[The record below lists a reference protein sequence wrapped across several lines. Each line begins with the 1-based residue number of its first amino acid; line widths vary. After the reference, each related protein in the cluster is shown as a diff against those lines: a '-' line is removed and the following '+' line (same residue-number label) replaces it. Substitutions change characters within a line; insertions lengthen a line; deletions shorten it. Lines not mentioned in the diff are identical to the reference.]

1 MFNDDLGGESE
12 MSTQDFGPL
21 NLTSVA
27 VPFTFIA
34 NAQMIINALVNGYG
48 DTPGLSTED
57 LRDFIIAMHELAN
70 DEVLTDYLED
80 YFLGPLD

>member
-1 MFNDDLGGESE
+1 MFNDGLDGESE
-12 MSTQDFGPL
+12 MGTQNFGPQS
-21 NLTSVA
+21 LTSVA
-27 VPFTFIA
+27 VTFTFIA

-70 DEVLTDYLED
+70 DEDLTTYLED